1 MTPRLNRSL
10 FAIMMTLAIVLAACA
25 PKDASGT
32 AADDKLAEIKGRGT
46 LVIATDPNY
55 PPFSVLDKAQPRP
68 ADTKCATDQYTA
80 NQFSGFDAGTAIEIA
95 KRLGVEPCFVTP
107 EWAKITAGDWK
118 DAWDI
123 SVGSMTI
130 TDARMKVLYFAQPY
144 FATPI
149 HAFVYKDNTTYQSP
163 EDLSGK
169 RIGTCDGCTFDLYLK
184 GTLELPGPPIEFRI
198 KNAQSIPYENEVP
211 AIADLSLGD
220 GVNLDAVITQRSTGT
235 EEIKNGAPLR
245 MISQPLYYAYAAPA
259 FDKKSSQDA
268 VSLVKEVTK
277 IVQDMQND
285 GTLLKLAKG
294 NIEADLIPLAADFYI
309 GSLNQFPK

>member
-1 MTPRLNRSL
+1 MMTRLNRSL
-10 FAIMMTLAIVLAACA
+10 FLMMMTLAIVMTACT
-25 PKDASGT
+25 PKGASGN
-32 AADDKLAEIKGRGT
+32 AADDKLAAIKARGT

-55 PPFSVLDKAQPRP
+55 PPFSLYDKNQSRSAN
-68 ADTKCATDQYTA
+68 TKCTTDQYTA

-95 KRLGVEPCFVTP
+95 KRLGVEPCFVSP
-107 EWAKITAGDWK
+107 DWGQITAGDWN

-130 TDARMKVLYFAQPY
+130 TNARTKVLYFAQPY

-149 HAFVYKDNTTYQSP
+149 HAFVYKDNTTYQTP

-169 RIGTCDGCTFDLYLK
+169 RIGTCDGCTYDLYLK
-184 GTLELPGPPIEFRI
+184 NTLELPGPPIEYRI

-220 GVNLDAVITQRSTGT
+220 GMKLDAVITQRSIGT
-235 EEIKNGAPLR
+235 EKINEGAPLR
-245 MISQPLYYAYAAPA
+245 MISQPLFFAYAAPA
-259 FDKKSSQDA
+259 FDKKSSKDP

-277 IVQDMQND
+277 IVQAMQND
-285 GTLLKLAKG
+285 GTLLNLAKG

-309 GSLNQFPK
+309 DGLSQFPK

>member
-1 MTPRLNRSL
+1 MNHKFHHLLVILVTLSL
-10 FAIMMTLAIVLAACA
+10 VLAACA
-25 PKDASGT
+25 PQGAQV
-32 AADDKLAEIKGRGT
+32 AANDKLAQVKARGT

-55 PPFSVLDKAQPRP
+55 PPFSLLDKTQPRS
-68 ADTKCATDQYTA
+68 ANTKCAADQYTA

-107 EWAKITAGDWK
+107 AWEQITAGDWK

-123 SVGSMTI
+123 HVGSMTI
-130 TDARMKVLYFAQPY
+130 TSSRMKALYFAQPY
-144 FATPI
+144 FATPV
-149 HAFVYKDNTTYQSP
+149 HAFVHKDNTTYQTP

-198 KNAQSIPYENEVP
+198 KNAQSIPYENEVS
-211 AIADLSLGD
+211 AIADLSWGD
-220 GVNLDAVITQRSTGT
+220 GVKLDAVITQRSTGT
-235 EEIKNGAPLR
+235 DGIKKGAPLR

-259 FDKKSSQDA
+259 FDKKSSKDPI
-268 VSLVKEVTK
+268 SLIKEVTK
-277 IVQDMQND
+277 IVQAMQSD
-285 GTLLKLAKG
+285 GSLLKLAKG

-309 GSLNQFPK
+309 DSINQFPK